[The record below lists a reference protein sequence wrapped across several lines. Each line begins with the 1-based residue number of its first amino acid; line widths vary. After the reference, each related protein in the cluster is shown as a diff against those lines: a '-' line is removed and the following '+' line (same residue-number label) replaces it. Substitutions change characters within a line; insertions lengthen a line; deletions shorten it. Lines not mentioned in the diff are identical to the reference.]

1 MQNNLIA
8 ILSTHLRNFWSK
20 GAMTPPLP
28 AAMGDA
34 FGQAGW
40 ANIYRTRET
49 SILFRSVLAETD
61 GEADTNARL
70 PKQPDAEVPATKP
83 AAPSKVKIGE
93 ELQAKSDLVRRQGE
107 TLAALADPRIAEYIR
122 AALGN
127 LNRQFCRVA
136 FVGQMNSGKSSL
148 VNVLTQRPDFLPT
161 DINPWTTV
169 VTNLHFGAPLAP
181 KSGAV
186 FKFFNWDEW
195 RRLAEG
201 SPRIKEL
208 TRRLMPDFDWN
219 SFAEQVN
226 AIRGRAQDRLGA
238 RFEELTGQT
247 HQFHEVTTELLE
259 QYICAGSP
267 YDEAGDAAKAGEY
280 SSITKIADIYFDLE
294 CFNFPTTLVDT
305 PGVNDPFLVRDE
317 ITRQNLEIADIY
329 VVVLT
334 ARQPLSQADL
344 NLLRLLR
351 GLNKE
356 RIVVFVNKIDEVEA
370 FQDYATEIQSR
381 IKELLAKEL
390 NFTDVPIVLG
400 SAFWAR
406 GALAGDAKELAE
418 QLEASQSVGGS
429 TAVALDAGESFWLDD
444 ASGREVKTEALLTR
458 SGTPALAAALSDM
471 MQSGPIPKIIEGV
484 GSLLRTIA
492 KNAGSIDNENAR
504 LTSRL
509 LDGLRTGG
517 ESGAEGLRL
526 LQDRSGVIGR
536 VSAEVDAR
544 IGELESEIRGLIEEF
559 IVKLRADLT
568 QRVALFSKAQGADFL
583 QRQKQSARPTWRCNT
598 LPLRSELEAVLSLAL
613 GDLQARLG
621 DLQERA
627 ALDLQAIA
635 AQAAADLGATV
646 EAGPLPFRPLSPSL
660 APLSEMVAVDPDSPV
675 WSQWWSKRM
684 SADARATHLRK
695 VIDTEFAA
703 IIDKLVA
710 SAEREAAE
718 LTAALLS
725 HFRIVMLAPLESWRD
740 RLKILTDAA
749 TGEDAAAALE
759 KQLAGH
765 RMRQDRCNA
774 VTTALQ
780 SGAI

>member
-1 MQNNLIA
+1 MQNSLIA
-8 ILSTHLRNFWSK
+8 ILGTHLRNFWGK
-20 GAMTPPLP
+20 GAMTPPLQ
-28 AAMGDA
+28 ASMGDA

-40 ANIYRTRET
+40 TNIYRTRET
-49 SILFRSVLAETD
+49 SILFRSVLAETG
-61 GEADTNARL
+61 GEPETNTEL
-70 PKQPDAEVPATKP
+70 PKRPDADMPAAKP

-93 ELQAKSDLVRRQGE
+93 QLQARSDLVRRQGE
-107 TLAALADPRIAEYIR
+107 ALVALADPRIAEYIR

-219 SFAEQVN
+219 SFADQVN

-238 RFEELTGQT
+238 RFDELTGQT

-370 FQDYATEIQSR
+370 FEDYATEIQSR

-390 NFTDVPIVLG
+390 NFIDVPIVLG

-406 GALAGDAKELAE
+406 AALAGDAKELAE
-418 QLEASQSVGGS
+418 QLEASQSIGGS
-429 TAVALDAGESFWLDD
+429 TAIALDAGESFWLDD

-471 MQSGPIPKIIEGV
+471 MQSGPIPRIIEGV
-484 GSLLRTIA
+484 GTLLRTIA
-492 KNAGSIDNENAR
+492 KNAGSIDSENAR
-504 LTSRL
+504 LISRL
-509 LDGLRTGG
+509 LDGSRAGG
-517 ESGAEGLRL
+517 ESGAEGVRL
-526 LQDRSGVIGR
+526 LRDRSGVIGR
-536 VSAEVDAR
+536 VGAEVEAR
-544 IGELESEIRGLIEEF
+544 IGKLESEIRGLIEES
-559 IVKLRADLT
+559 VGKLHADLT
-568 QRVALFSKAQGADFL
+568 QRVAIFSKAQGADFL

-598 LPLRSELEAVLSLAL
+598 LPLRSELEAVLSLTL
-613 GDLQARLG
+613 GELQAKLG

-635 AQAAADLGATV
+635 EQAAADLGATI
-646 EAGPLPFRPLSPSL
+646 EAGPLPFRSLSPSL

-695 VIDTEFAA
+695 VIETEFAA

-710 SAEREAAE
+710 SAEREAGE

-740 RLKILTDAA
+740 RLKVLIEVTG
-749 TGEDAAAALE
+749 GEDAAIALE
-759 KQLAGH
+759 RQLAGN
-765 RMRQDRCNA
+765 RMRQDRYNA
-774 VTTALQ
+774 VMTALQ